1 MRKGFEIVEAV
12 VAVIILFLLAT
23 GIIIVCLKNCTKEV
37 VSLDKNYKSAI
48 SAEESFAKSG
58 KFSYSADDTLAG
70 LAKRFGVDWC
80 WLNPNCGAANM
91 EVRLKFP
98 VNFHVIKW
106 NDCDIKGDEDVK
118 NDGSYNDYTIK
129 LTTGKGT
136 GYASNIGGFRKVS
149 LKEITEYCNKMPP
162 FASIN
167 DGLLKQVIH
176 VEWYE

>member
-1 MRKGFEIVEAV
+1 MRKGFLTVEEAV
-12 VAVIILFLLAT
+12 VEVIILFLLAT
-23 GIIIVCLKNCTKEV
+23 GITIVCLKNCTKEV

-80 WLNPNCGAANM
+80 WLNPNCGEANM
-91 EVRLKFP
+91 EVRIKFP
-98 VNFHVIKW
+98 VDFHVATLAGK
-106 NDCDIKGDEDVK
+106 DIKLDKDIK
-118 NDGSYNDYTIK
+118 DDGSCDDYTFKIQ
-129 LTTGKGT
+129 TGSGT
-136 GYASNIGGFRKVS
+136 GYVATDGGFHKVS
-149 LKEITEYCNKMPP
+149 LKEITDYGNKMR
-162 FASIN
+162 FTSIN

>member
-1 MRKGFEIVEAV
+1 MRKGFSTVEEAV

-23 GIIIVCLKNCTKEV
+23 GITIVCLKNCTKEV
-37 VSLDKNYKSAI
+37 MSLDKNYKSAI

-58 KFSYSADDTLAG
+58 KFSYSTDDTLAG

-80 WLNPNCGAANM
+80 WLNPNCGEANM

-129 LTTGKGT
+129 LTTGKET

-149 LKEITEYCNKMPP
+149 LKEITDYGNKMP
-162 FASIN
+162 FTSIN